1 MRPHTSLRACIE
13 GVLTTGCRGL
23 IQGVAGKLNSK
34 PLLNILGGLIEDYDY
49 LWDEYYFST
58 STM

>member
-1 MRPHTSLRACIE
+1 MSWDTFFRAGDN
-13 GVLTTGCRGL
+13 GVLTTRCRGW

-34 PLLNILGGLIEDYDY
+34 PLLNIVGGLIEDYDY